1 MYLLA
6 FLEVLWVGES
16 LDLCVLVLHLKHFSR
31 PCFTVVDASL
41 ELVNVSKQWLL
52 VQTLDLQTLLLIAQ
66 YLSKRSVLLDCPV
79 RKSELVPRN
88 YVFRLKVLDAAHL
101 TIIKITMAEEEKHL
115 DESMEMLYGALLRLD
130 NEPENEQL
138 LEWVKN
144 VC

>member
-1 MYLLA
+1 M
-6 FLEVLWVGES
+6 
-16 LDLCVLVLHLKHFSR
+16 
-31 PCFTVVDASL
+31 
-41 ELVNVSKQWLL
+41 L
-52 VQTLDLQTLLLIAQ
+52 VQTLNLQTLLLIAQ
-66 YLSKRSVLLDCPV
+66 YLRERSVLFDCPIC
-79 RKSELVPRN
+79 KSKLVPCD

-101 TIIKITMAEEEKHL
+101 RIIKITMAEEEKHL

>member
-1 MYLLA
+1 MVAHYL
-6 FLEVLWVGES
+6 GEG
-16 LDLCVLVLHLKHFSR
+16 
-31 PCFTVVDASL
+31 A
-41 ELVNVSKQWLL
+41 
-52 VQTLDLQTLLLIAQ
+52 I
-66 YLSKRSVLLDCPV
+66 LLDGPIG
-79 RKSELVPRN
+79 KSELIPGD
-88 YVFRLKVLDAAHL
+88 YIFCFKVLNAAHL

>member
-1 MYLLA
+1 
-6 FLEVLWVGES
+6 
-16 LDLCVLVLHLKHFSR
+16 
-31 PCFTVVDASL
+31 
-41 ELVNVSKQWLL
+41 L
-52 VQTLDLQTLLLIAQ
+52 VQAFNLKTLLLVAH
-66 YLSKRSVLLDCPV
+66 YLGERAILLDGPIG
-79 RKSELVPRN
+79 KSELVPSN
-88 YVFRLKVLDAAHL
+88 YIFCLEVLNAAHL

>member
-1 MYLLA
+1 M
-6 FLEVLWVGES
+6 
-16 LDLCVLVLHLKHFSR
+16 
-31 PCFTVVDASL
+31 
-41 ELVNVSKQWLL
+41 